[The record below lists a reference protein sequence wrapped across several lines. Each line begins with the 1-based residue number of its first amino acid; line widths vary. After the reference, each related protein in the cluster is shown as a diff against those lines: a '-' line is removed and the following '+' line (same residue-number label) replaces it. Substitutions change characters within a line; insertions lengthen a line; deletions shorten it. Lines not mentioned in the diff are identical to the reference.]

1 LITTHDIELCTTA
14 VYKEAI
20 WEIAFKDDLG
30 VGLKPQS
37 AKRTLQ
43 EALKEVKTTSLMG
56 FRDFTFDTSVE
67 KGLRR
72 EV

>member
-1 LITTHDIELCTTA
+1 
-14 VYKEAI
+14 
-20 WEIAFKDDLG
+20 LG